1 MTYEEWL
8 NVIESLKNTNTNKE
22 ILDKL
27 KKEPLNNNLYDLLRP
42 KLESLIIERYQL
54 SVNKIVQNLESIFTD
69 VNYLDLSLLNFKK
82 EIKYLLDLIDI
93 NQIPLDIKVNQT
105 LKIKEDTEEVYKIL
119 IKEADKIDYT
129 GVFSLTIKNNMIKW
143 RRWSAVVDKKT
154 ITNNLEKVIS
164 LFNETKDMEDD
175 GYTGTLT
182 RDNST
187 LKIQI
192 KNSYQEEYKVYL
204 QKSYDNVPSNELNEI
219 PKEIKEN
226 GTTYYLV
233 NPVWNIA
240 DTEIVSDGEI

>member
-27 KKEPLNNNLYDLLRP
+27 KKEPLNDNLYDLLRP

-93 NQIPLDIKVNQT
+93 NQMPLDIKVNQT

-143 RRWSAVVDKKT
+143 S
-154 ITNNLEKVIS
+154 E
-164 LFNETKDMEDD
+164 
-175 GYTGTLT
+175 
-182 RDNST
+182 
-187 LKIQI
+187 
-192 KNSYQEEYKVYL
+192 
-204 QKSYDNVPSNELNEI
+204 
-219 PKEIKEN
+219 
-226 GTTYYLV
+226 
-233 NPVWNIA
+233 
-240 DTEIVSDGEI
+240 

>member
-27 KKEPLNNNLYDLLRP
+27 KKEPLNNNLYDLLSP

-93 NQIPLDIKVNQT
+93 KQMPLDIKVNQT

-143 RRWSAVVDKKT
+143 S
-154 ITNNLEKVIS
+154 E
-164 LFNETKDMEDD
+164 
-175 GYTGTLT
+175 
-182 RDNST
+182 
-187 LKIQI
+187 
-192 KNSYQEEYKVYL
+192 
-204 QKSYDNVPSNELNEI
+204 
-219 PKEIKEN
+219 
-226 GTTYYLV
+226 
-233 NPVWNIA
+233 
-240 DTEIVSDGEI
+240 

>member
-27 KKEPLNNNLYDLLRP
+27 KKEPLNDNLYDLLRP

-54 SVNKIVQNLESIFTD
+54 SVNKIVQNLESIFAD

-143 RRWSAVVDKKT
+143 S
-154 ITNNLEKVIS
+154 E
-164 LFNETKDMEDD
+164 
-175 GYTGTLT
+175 
-182 RDNST
+182 
-187 LKIQI
+187 
-192 KNSYQEEYKVYL
+192 
-204 QKSYDNVPSNELNEI
+204 
-219 PKEIKEN
+219 
-226 GTTYYLV
+226 
-233 NPVWNIA
+233 
-240 DTEIVSDGEI
+240 

>member
-143 RRWSAVVDKKT
+143 S
-154 ITNNLEKVIS
+154 E
-164 LFNETKDMEDD
+164 
-175 GYTGTLT
+175 
-182 RDNST
+182 
-187 LKIQI
+187 
-192 KNSYQEEYKVYL
+192 
-204 QKSYDNVPSNELNEI
+204 
-219 PKEIKEN
+219 
-226 GTTYYLV
+226 
-233 NPVWNIA
+233 
-240 DTEIVSDGEI
+240 

>member
-93 NQIPLDIKVNQT
+93 NQMPLDIKVNQT

-143 RRWSAVVDKKT
+143 S
-154 ITNNLEKVIS
+154 E
-164 LFNETKDMEDD
+164 
-175 GYTGTLT
+175 
-182 RDNST
+182 
-187 LKIQI
+187 
-192 KNSYQEEYKVYL
+192 
-204 QKSYDNVPSNELNEI
+204 
-219 PKEIKEN
+219 
-226 GTTYYLV
+226 
-233 NPVWNIA
+233 
-240 DTEIVSDGEI
+240 

>member
-54 SVNKIVQNLESIFTD
+54 SVNKIVQNLESIFAD

-93 NQIPLDIKVNQT
+93 NQMPLDIKVNQT

-143 RRWSAVVDKKT
+143 S
-154 ITNNLEKVIS
+154 E
-164 LFNETKDMEDD
+164 
-175 GYTGTLT
+175 
-182 RDNST
+182 
-187 LKIQI
+187 
-192 KNSYQEEYKVYL
+192 
-204 QKSYDNVPSNELNEI
+204 
-219 PKEIKEN
+219 
-226 GTTYYLV
+226 
-233 NPVWNIA
+233 
-240 DTEIVSDGEI
+240 

>member
-54 SVNKIVQNLESIFTD
+54 SVNKIVQNLESIFAD

-93 NQIPLDIKVNQT
+93 KQMPLDIKVNQT

-143 RRWSAVVDKKT
+143 S
-154 ITNNLEKVIS
+154 E
-164 LFNETKDMEDD
+164 
-175 GYTGTLT
+175 
-182 RDNST
+182 
-187 LKIQI
+187 
-192 KNSYQEEYKVYL
+192 
-204 QKSYDNVPSNELNEI
+204 
-219 PKEIKEN
+219 
-226 GTTYYLV
+226 
-233 NPVWNIA
+233 
-240 DTEIVSDGEI
+240 

>member
-27 KKEPLNNNLYDLLRP
+27 KKEPLNDNLYDLLRP

-143 RRWSAVVDKKT
+143 S
-154 ITNNLEKVIS
+154 E
-164 LFNETKDMEDD
+164 
-175 GYTGTLT
+175 
-182 RDNST
+182 
-187 LKIQI
+187 
-192 KNSYQEEYKVYL
+192 
-204 QKSYDNVPSNELNEI
+204 
-219 PKEIKEN
+219 
-226 GTTYYLV
+226 
-233 NPVWNIA
+233 
-240 DTEIVSDGEI
+240 